1 MKRIVLASSPGND
14 EKTGSGRA
22 IAALFAVLLVN
33 NALAADPYP
42 AAPPASATPK
52 DQRVALILTNW
63 YTPQSYDRTYF
74 DELLGRIA
82 GGKQV
87 ISQDEPCIQWHAGRF
102 PYLMEIGNTPYAAA
116 YKVPGYERM
125 WDGYGI
131 YELSKDGQTYVN
143 VLDAGN
149 TIRASELGDTKVA
162 ALSEL
167 KSNQRGRLYGPDP
180 RNGVD
185 HLAGLY
191 RIDRP
196 NGIHD
201 MREQDIAYYR
211 RIMGMMG
218 WQADAK
224 AELRPAWQHNIE
236 FVRDYLAA
244 NFGDAVTSRI
254 GAYATVPG
262 IAQNA
267 ADAAAS
273 AAKEGYRNLLLAKT
287 ITDQSVTANEFWDR
301 NMVNQGLCRAG
312 YQVPDFHIEQIRQLG
327 RTPEYNL
334 VVSKVVKRHLDRVP
348 KGSEVT
354 VMYATYGALWPG
366 SNPDGG
372 PMSPPQPNVRNTYH
386 ENAFLN
392 FRGLREY
399 LTHRFDKAYGGAW
412 RLNFGK
418 SGGSGAPDSR
428 TRTLYSYALTEHER
442 LGHDDDPL
450 RFSTVREDLERVI
463 RLDGRKE
470 IIIVLSHWEV
480 ASRDTAISIRELND
494 LPFNSIEEM
503 KNEIFAITWCER
515 YTGPGKYEQRREPR
529 GGCPKDFARIQLT
542 ETFDDFMNEYSIAF
556 ANRIRG
562 GVERYGIFP
571 DLGIRIAAQA
581 PVTKLGGGSVAVT
594 TGPLAGA
601 RLEVPADPQPL
612 APDGYTWARAF
623 RPATDRNPNTGPDAI
638 RPINDYE
645 KMSDYLDAAKDDF
658 TGYIGTQE
666 KADPKTKLRKHPR
679 AVSPAVLVGPYRTL
693 FNAPATVTLPYDPTR
708 VRDPAKLAPYI
719 YNEAARDWEPV
730 YPVPAGRPPRVDAA
744 SHTVAFDVQVLGNFA
759 LIN

>member
-1 MKRIVLASSPGND
+1 MR
-14 EKTGSGRA
+14 T
-22 IAALFAVLLVN
+22 AVLIQAAVASALVG
-33 NALAADPYP
+33 AGACAEETYP

-52 DQRVALILTNW
+52 DQRVTLILTNW
-63 YTPQSYDRTYF
+63 YTPQSYDRVYF
-74 DELLGRIA
+74 DELLARIA

-87 ISQDEPCIQWHAGRF
+87 TSPDEPCTQWHAGKF

-116 YKVPGYERM
+116 YKVPGFEKV

-131 YELSKDGQTYVN
+131 YELSKDGRTYVN
-143 VLDAGN
+143 VLEPTN
-149 TIRASELGDTKVA
+149 TLSAAELGDTKVT
-162 ALSEL
+162 ALSEI

-224 AELRPAWQHNIE
+224 PELRPAWIHNIN
-236 FVRDYLAA
+236 FVRDYLQL
-244 NFGDAVTSRI
+244 NFGDAVTSRV
-254 GAYATVPG
+254 GAYATLPG

-267 ADAAAS
+267 GNAAVS

-301 NMVNQGLCRAG
+301 NLVNQGLCRAG
-312 YQVPDFHIEQIRQLG
+312 YDVADFDIQQIRQVG

-334 VVSKVVKRHLDRVP
+334 VVSKVVKRHIERIP

-354 VMYATYGALWPG
+354 VIYATYGALWPG
-366 SNPDGG
+366 SNPDAG
-372 PMSPPQPNVRNTYH
+372 PMSPPQPNTRNTYH

-392 FRGLREY
+392 FRSLREY
-399 LTHRFDKAYGGAW
+399 LAHRFDVANGGAW
-412 RLNFGK
+412 RLNFSK

-428 TRTLYSYALTEHER
+428 TRTLFSYALTEHER
-442 LGHDDDPL
+442 LGSEDDPL

-463 RLDGRKE
+463 RLDGRNE

-480 ASRDTAISIRELND
+480 ASRDTAISIRELNQ

-503 KNEIFAITWCER
+503 KNEIYSISWCER
-515 YTGPGKYEQRREPR
+515 YTGPGQFEQYREPA
-529 GGCPKDFARIQLT
+529 GGCPKDFSRIQLT
-542 ETFDDFMNEYSIAF
+542 ETFDDFMDDYSVGF

-571 DLGIRIAAQA
+571 DLGIRIAARG
-581 PVTKLGGGSVAVT
+581 PVTRAGGGVVAVSG
-594 TGPLAGA
+594 GPLAGA
-601 RLEVPADPQPL
+601 RLEVPADPRPGE
-612 APDGYTWARAF
+612 PDNYTWAKAF
-623 RPATDRNPNTGPDAI
+623 RAATDKNPNTAPDAI
-638 RPINDYE
+638 RPINNYE
-645 KMSDYLDAAKDDF
+645 KMGDYLDAAKDDF
-658 TGYIGTQE
+658 TAYVGTQA
-666 KADPKTKLRKHPR
+666 KADPKTKLRAHPR
-679 AVSPAVLVGPYRTL
+679 AASPTVYVGPYRTL
-693 FNAPATVTLPYDPTR
+693 FNAPATVTLPYDPAR
-708 VRDPAKLAPYI
+708 VRDPAKLVPSI
-719 YNEAARDWEPV
+719 YNEASRDYEPV
-730 YPVPAGRPPRVDAA
+730 YAVPAGQPPRVDAA
-744 SHTVAFDVQVLGNFA
+744 RHTVSFDVQVLGNFV
-759 LIN
+759 LMNP